1 MDTWEILCLVL
12 VVCFL
17 LVSCTCVDLR
27 RKIDDMRVKTIRSE
41 NELSHIKEEVSR
53 MRLASQSVRNVMQ
66 DELRG
71 MRVDLNRIQENV
83 LELQEPAKENAAAEA
98 RVLQGLENLLDYNVD
113 AARKAVTGGV

>member
-1 MDTWEILCLVL
+1 MNTWEILCLVL

-17 LVSCTCVDLR
+17 SVSWICADLR
-27 RKIDDMRVKTIRSE
+27 RKISDMQVKIIRAE
-41 NELSHIKEEVSR
+41 NELGRTKEEISR
-53 MRLASQSVRNVMQ
+53 MRLASQSVRGVMQ

-71 MRVDLNRIQENV
+71 MRADLDRIQEDV
-83 LELQEPAKENAAAEA
+83 LGLQEPVKENAATEA